1 MTANAGD
8 LMELNQDN
16 LPASSITVIIIGF
29 ITEDTQN
36 DNTFKSIKVITNE
49 FIGGGSAGKKFS
61 IKCRYLRSDER
72 IDKKIIKIRKNSSV
86 MITGE
91 LTLVNSEFQIDIQD
105 LNFLP
110 MSMANIESTTTTSNS
125 TSLYSWSKITSLGR
139 LSAQSMANTASSN
152 NSTPNSSNP
161 NTQTTN
167 INDTK
172 DINDVNNEID
182 EEVDDESTTILASN
196 IQTHPNKKRRTKK

>member
-1 MTANAGD
+1 M
-8 LMELNQDN
+8 
-16 LPASSITVIIIGF
+16 PASSITVIITGF

-49 FIGGGSAGKKFS
+49 FIGGNSVGKKFS

-125 TSLYSWSKITSLGR
+125 TSLYSWSKTTSLGR
-139 LSAQSMANTASSN
+139 LSAQSMANTAFSN

-167 INDTK
+167 INNTK

-182 EEVDDESTTILASN
+182 EEVDNKSTTILASN
-196 IQTHPNKKRRTKK
+196 IQTHPNKKRRRKK

>member
-1 MTANAGD
+1 
-8 LMELNQDN
+8 
-16 LPASSITVIIIGF
+16 
-29 ITEDTQN
+29 
-36 DNTFKSIKVITNE
+36 
-49 FIGGGSAGKKFS
+49 
-61 IKCRYLRSDER
+61 
-72 IDKKIIKIRKNSSV
+72 

-125 TSLYSWSKITSLGR
+125 TSLYSWSKTTSLGR

-161 NTQTTN
+161 NTQTP
-167 INDTK
+167 
-172 DINDVNNEID
+172 
-182 EEVDDESTTILASN
+182 ILM
-196 IQTHPNKKRRTKK
+196 IQKILMMSIIRLMKKLMMRAQLS